1 METRI
6 HDGIDQ
12 SRSIVNRVRELSELR
27 AGVDEALLGRGQIFT
42 ISGEPGIGKSRVADE
57 VARYSIANGALALWG
72 RCWEGGGAPAYWP
85 WVQIVRELMDSSDQS
100 SLAKW
105 TDTGAAE
112 IAQIVPELRSLLPG
126 IPELAD
132 SSLAQ
137 PEQARFRLFDS
148 MVSFLR
154 RSAEAQ
160 PLMVVLE
167 DLHAADPTSL
177 LLLAALAKRVR
188 GARLIVIGT
197 YREIEIRQSPDHA
210 ALIAEAEREG
220 VALHLRGL
228 GEPEIGEFIE
238 RTSGIAASAPLV
250 SLLGSTTG
258 GNPFF
263 LSEILRLMA
272 AEDQLTTGAATVQKR
287 LRIPDGVRE
296 SINRRITPLSD
307 ETREILA
314 TASVI
319 GREFD
324 IILLESIS
332 RFPRDSLID
341 LLDKAMALELVTE
354 VSGTPGCYSFRHAL
368 IRETLYEALPTSQ
381 RRKLHS
387 IAGDA
392 IRGSFASEI
401 HSAEIAY
408 HYCKAAPMGDAALAV
423 EYSRRAARLSQKQL
437 AYEEASRHLS
447 MALEVLPFVREGNEL
462 LRAELLFEF
471 GQAQNRAGDLVEAN
485 KTLLQSAEIARHLK
499 QSSLFARAV
508 VEAGRWFSDSGTTD
522 RTLVALLT
530 EASRGLG
537 ETDSPVRAQVLARLG
552 IELYWSERPEGG
564 VLPKGVA
571 LCERALDMARRLDD
585 PHTSIIALWAHH
597 LSLRNPDCLEQRLA
611 DTAEVIRIAE
621 VAGERDFA
629 LEARFYRISELLEA
643 GDIAGA
649 DVEQAEYLKAEAELR
664 DRFKRGLLLE
674 CMRAHLDGRLEEAET
689 LAQQAFVAGQ
699 ASRRPVAYDSFLIH
713 KGMNL
718 WERGRLREIETQ
730 LRTFI
735 SQHPLIVFA
744 RCGLLLLL
752 LEDGREGDARIEF
765 ETLAKDDFAPIPR
778 DWNWIP
784 SMFVLADVSAD
795 LRDTNRAAT
804 IYRLLTPYA
813 SRNAMLGNV
822 YSYGSVNYELG
833 RLAMVTN
840 HFDEAGAHF
849 EAALIAN
856 KRIRSAVWVAYTQQE
871 YANLL
876 IRRAREDDTDRAVEL
891 FSLAHRTA
899 ETLQIVRLQAKLA
912 RLARQSTHVLQAF
925 GIRDRQEKPASTS
938 VDFRENSRH
947 TDGKSSLATVLFVD
961 IVESTTRAIELGD
974 RHWRDLLSTFDATVR
989 EQFKLH
995 EGTEVDNPG
1004 DGFLA
1009 VFGRPADAIRAGW
1022 SINNSVESL
1031 GLKVR
1036 VGIHTGE
1043 FEWIGKKA
1051 VGITVHIGARV
1062 AGEAQ
1067 PGEVMVSG
1075 TVRDLLAGSR
1085 ITFQDRGWR
1094 TLKGIADKWRL
1105 FNAQKPSD

>member
-1 METRI
+1 METRD
-6 HDGIDQ
+6 HEGIDQ
-12 SRSIVNRVRELSELR
+12 SRSIVNRVRELSKLR

-57 VARYSIANGALALWG
+57 AAKYSIANGALALWG
-72 RCWEGGGAPAYWP
+72 RCWEGGGAPTYWP
-85 WVQIVRELMDSSDQS
+85 WVQIVRDLTNSSDLS

-105 TDTGAAE
+105 MDTGAAE
-112 IAQIVPELRSLLPG
+112 IAQIVPELRSRLPG
-126 IPELAD
+126 IPELPD
-132 SSLAQ
+132 STLAK

-154 RSAEAQ
+154 RSAEAR

-177 LLLAALAKRVR
+177 LLFAVLAKHVR

-220 VALHLRGL
+220 VAFHLRGL

-250 SLLGSTTG
+250 SLLGRTTG

-272 AEDQLTTGAATVQKR
+272 AEDQLTSGGATAQGR
-287 LRIPDGVRE
+287 PRIPDSVRE
-296 SINRRITPLSD
+296 SIKRRIMPLSD
-307 ETREILA
+307 ETREVLA
-314 TASVI
+314 AASVV

-324 IILLESIS
+324 INRLESIS
-332 RFPRDSLID
+332 RFPRDGLIE
-341 LLDKAMALELVTE
+341 LLDTAVALELVIE
-354 VSGTPGCYSFRHAL
+354 VSGTPGRYSFRHDL

-387 IAGDA
+387 IVGDA
-392 IRGSFASEI
+392 IRNTYAPEI
-401 HSAEIAY
+401 HCAEIAY

-423 EYSRRAARLSQKQL
+423 EYSRQAARLSQKQL
-437 AYEEASRHLS
+437 AYEEASRHLR
-447 MALEVLPFVREGNEL
+447 MALEVLPLVREGNEL
-462 LRAELLFEF
+462 LRAELLFEL
-471 GQAQNRAGDLVEAN
+471 GQAENKVGELVEAH
-485 KTLLQSAEIARHLK
+485 KTLLQSAEIARRLK
-499 QSSLFARAV
+499 QSELFARAV
-508 VEAGRWFSDSGTTD
+508 VEAGRRVSDSGTTD
-522 RTLVALLT
+522 RTLVELLK

-537 ETDSPVRAQVLARLG
+537 ETDSPVRAQVLARMG
-552 IELYWSERPEGG
+552 IELYWSERPE
-564 VLPKGVA
+564 GVA

-621 VAGERDFA
+621 MAGERDFA

-649 DVEQAEYLKAEAELR
+649 DVEQAEYLTAEAELR

-689 LAQQAFVAGQ
+689 LAQQAFAAGQ
-699 ASRRPVAYDSFLIH
+699 ASRRPFAFNSFLIH
-713 KGMNL
+713 KVVNL
-718 WERGRLREIETQ
+718 WERGRMLEVEAQ

-735 SQHPLIVFA
+735 SQHPLIVVA
-744 RCGLLLLL
+744 RCILLLCLM
-752 LEDGREGDARIEF
+752 ENGREADARIEF
-765 ETLAKDDFAPIPR
+765 EILAKEDFSSIPR
-778 DWNWIP
+778 DWNWLP
-784 SMFVLADVSAD
+784 SMFVLADVCAD
-795 LRDTNRAAT
+795 LRDANNAAT
-804 IYRLLTPYA
+804 IYRLLTPFA
-813 SRNAMLGNV
+813 SRNAMLGYV
-822 YSYGSVNYELG
+822 YCYGSINYELG
-833 RLAMVTN
+833 KLAMVAD
-840 HFDEAGAHF
+840 HFDEAETHF
-849 EAALIAN
+849 QAALFGN
-856 KRIRSAVWVAYTQQE
+856 QQIRAAVWVAHTQQE

-876 IRRAREDDTDRAVEL
+876 IRRVRDDDGERAVEL
-891 FSLAHRTA
+891 FTSAHRTA
-899 ETLQIVRLQAKLA
+899 ETLQIVRLQAKLT
-912 RLARQSTHVLQAF
+912 RLGRQAPLVLQAL
-925 GIRDRQEKPASTS
+925 GGGDQQENPASTS
-938 VDFRENSRH
+938 VDFRENSRY
-947 TDGKSSLATVLFVD
+947 TEGKSSLVTVLFVD
-961 IVESTTRAIELGD
+961 IVESTKRAIELGD
-974 RHWRDLLSTFDATVR
+974 RHWRDLLNTFDATVR
-989 EQFKLH
+989 EQLKLH
-995 EGTEVDNPG
+995 QGAEVENPG

-1009 VFGRPADAIRAGW
+1009 IFGRPADAIRAGW
-1022 SINNSVESL
+1022 SINKSVEPL

-1036 VGIHTGE
+1036 VGVHTGE
-1043 FEWIGKKA
+1043 CEWIGKKA

-1062 AGEAQ
+1062 ASEAQ

-1085 ITFQDRGWR
+1085 ITFEDRGWR

-1105 FNAQKPSD
+1105 FNAQRASD